1 MPITDYEKKAQKAEQ
16 KIFDNDKIPQAT
28 KTLLRRFLTA
38 YDVSSARRLIFLQ
51 KIVPYFE
58 FFPEIESSLTDR
70 DGVNEFFAGLRRRYA
85 PATYATY
92 INVVRCF
99 MIWLNKGERPRS
111 LCDLR
116 QRGINYKTRR
126 QLSPEDMLSWTDGE
140 QLAATANNLQMA
152 AIILTQLDCGF
163 RPSEFVDLNY
173 GDIQISTGLAVI
185 QVRDGK
191 TGGRSVVAHRCVPA
205 LLQWMDSHPTKRA
218 NDPLWIAEKSI
229 RGSPQGITVK
239 RYPYPGISKRIR
251 VIARHSGLQKPM
263 DFYSFRH
270 SSCVLDKLDN
280 LPTDL
285 AAERHGHSVKHF
297 VSTYGRLSVKDIMRR
312 FHSHYGMEVEEQPKQ
327 MEHMNCPNCHH
338 TNAHDAQW
346 CRRCGTPFSAVGAAE
361 IASKQGITENADQ
374 MRNELENMRKELEAA
389 RRREKAFQKEQI
401 ALLRQV
407 RDVQHVIRTN
417 APTKERRSDR
427 LSLHPTNP

>member
-1 MPITDYEKKAQKAEQ
+1 MPITDYEKLAQKAEQ
-16 KIFDNDKIPQAT
+16 KLFDNDKIPQAT

-70 DGVNEFFAGLRRRYA
+70 DGVNEFFAGLRRKYA

-99 MIWLNKGERPRS
+99 MHWLNNGERPSS

-116 QRGINYKTRR
+116 QRGINHKTRR
-126 QLSPEDMLSWTDGE
+126 QLQPEDMLSWADGE
-140 QLAATANNLQMA
+140 QLASIATSLQMS

-163 RPSEFVDLNY
+163 RPSEFIDLNY
-173 GDIQISTGLAVI
+173 GDVQIQTGLAI
-185 QVRDGK
+185 FQVRDGK

-205 LLQWMDSHPTKRA
+205 LLKWMDAHPTKRA
-218 NDPLWIAEKSI
+218 NDPLWVSEKATY
-229 RGSPQGITVK
+229 GSSKGVQVK
-239 RYPYPGISKRIR
+239 RYPYPGLVKRLR
-251 VIARHSGLQKPM
+251 TLKAKSGIQKPM

-297 VSTYGRLSVKDIMRR
+297 VGTYGRLSVKDVMRR
-312 FHSHYGMEVEEQPKQ
+312 FHSHYGMDAEQETRQ
-327 MEHMNCPNCHH
+327 VTHQNCPTCHH
-338 TNAHDAQW
+338 VNEPEATW
-346 CRRCGTPFSAVGAAE
+346 CCRCGTPFNALGAAE
-361 IASKQGITENADQ
+361 MARHQQLTKENPENMHDELKS
-374 MRNELENMRKELEAA
+374 MRNELLEA
-389 RRREKAFQKEQI
+389 RRREKLFKKEQMD
-401 ALLRQV
+401 LLRQV
-407 RDVQHVIRTN
+407 KNVRQAMSQSQELVHRM
-417 APTKERRSDR
+417 R
-427 LSLHPTNP
+427 

>member
-1 MPITDYEKKAQKAEQ
+1 MPITDYEKKAQRAEQ
-16 KIFDNDKIPQAT
+16 KIFDNERISDAT
-28 KTLLRRFLTA
+28 KRLLRRFLTA

-51 KIVPYFE
+51 KIIPYFE

-70 DGVNEFFAGLRRRYA
+70 DGVNEFFAGIRRKYA

-99 MIWLNKGERPRS
+99 MHWLNKGERPSS

-126 QLSPEDMLSWTDGE
+126 QLRPEDMHSWADGE
-140 QLAATANNLQMA
+140 LLAATANNQQIA

-163 RPSEFVDLNY
+163 RPSEFIDLNY
-173 GDIQISTGLAVI
+173 GDVQVSTGLAVFQI
-185 QVRDGK
+185 RDGK

-205 LLQWMDSHPTKRA
+205 LLKWMEAHPTKRA
-218 NDPLWIAEKSI
+218 NDPLWITEGSI
-229 RGSPQGITVK
+229 RGNSKGITVK
-239 RYPYPGISKRIR
+239 PYSYPAVCKRIR
-251 VIARHSGLQKPM
+251 SIASKSGIKKPM

-297 VSTYGRLSVKDIMRR
+297 VSTYGRLSVKDVMHR
-312 FHSHYGMEVEEQPKQ
+312 FHSHYGIETEEKPQKL
-327 MEHMNCPNCHH
+327 EHTNCPTCHH
-338 TNAHDAQW
+338 INAHDAKW
-346 CRRCGTPFSAVGAAE
+346 CGRCGTPFSAVGAAE
-361 IASKQGITENADQ
+361 IAKRQEITENSEQ
-374 MRNELENMRKELEAA
+374 MRDELEQMKRELECA
-389 RRREKAFQKEQI
+389 RRREKVFQKEQI
-401 ALLRQV
+401 AILKQV
-407 RDVQHVIRTN
+407 RNVQN
-417 APTKERRSDR
+417 AMGQSQSILNDMKQ
-427 LSLHPTNP
+427 